1 MIAAHSSP
9 DNTHNLTSLPG
20 SEQSKQSDLDSTKTL
35 PPCSPLPITDVSLS
49 AFERRIAEASLPPP
63 GPSHYSARRQL
74 WLAQTGR
81 SPPPP
86 APSTSRERLEELL
99 SMPGAATNDE
109 VWKAGVERVW
119 RGLVTGGR
127 LKRRLPMNLVVCT
140 FTVSRML
147 YRSPLSYV
155 QDQDNTCW
163 VVKRSRD
170 MACRCGRPRTR

>member
-1 MIAAHSSP
+1 
-9 DNTHNLTSLPG
+9 
-20 SEQSKQSDLDSTKTL
+20 
-35 PPCSPLPITDVSLS
+35 
-49 AFERRIAEASLPPP
+49 ASLPPP

-127 LKRRLPMNLVVCT
+127 LKRRLPMNLVIKIIHAGW
-140 FTVSRML
+140 L
-147 YRSPLSYV
+147 
-155 QDQDNTCW
+155 
-163 VVKRSRD
+163 RD
-170 MACRCGRPRTR
+170 PETWPAGAAAP